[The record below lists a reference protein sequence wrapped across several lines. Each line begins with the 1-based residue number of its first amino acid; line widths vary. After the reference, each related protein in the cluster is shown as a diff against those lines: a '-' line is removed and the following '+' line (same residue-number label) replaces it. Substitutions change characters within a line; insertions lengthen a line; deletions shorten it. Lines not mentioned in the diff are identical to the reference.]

1 MDTIYIPLKVSLVGN
16 KQQKKNMPYKVQVLT
31 NKLWIFLEIWDYRRF
46 KLGKDSRA
54 AKGRV
59 TGQEPSRES
68 VVHMGHPI
76 TDHPNI

>member
-1 MDTIYIPLKVSLVGN
+1 
-16 KQQKKNMPYKVQVLT
+16 MPYKVQVLT
-31 NKLWIFLEIWDYRRF
+31 NKIWIFLEIWDYGRF